1 MIFVSCIVNP
11 CEITVYIQEKKN
23 ATINSIQTPTFS
35 LRVHATVC
43 FTSDPVTRQWK
54 KMMQG
59 GKKKKKRWWETDCD
73 IALGKGNG
81 LKYVSV
87 RQKMDRQLFS
97 KGPFIFFS
105 LQPFNCLYLDSR
117 ESVRIF
123 NVPMWESH
131 HVVGRDGQNQ
141 LLVRCERTN
150 MNSII

>member
-1 MIFVSCIVNP
+1 MRLLFTYRRKKKIQQSTQSKHPHFLCAFMLLFALQVIPWPVNGKRW
-11 CEITVYIQEKKN
+11 CREE
-23 ATINSIQTPTFS
+23 
-35 LRVHATVC
+35 
-43 FTSDPVTRQWK
+43 
-54 KMMQG
+54 
-59 GKKKKKRWWETDCD
+59 KKKKKGWWETDCD

-97 KGPFIFFS
+97 EGPFIFFS

-131 HVVGRDGQNQ
+131 HVVGRYGQNQ

>member
-1 MIFVSCIVNP
+1 MWDYCLHTRKKKRNNQLNPNTHIVSACS
-11 CEITVYIQEKKN
+11 CYCLLYKW
-23 ATINSIQTPTFS
+23 S
-35 LRVHATVC
+35 R
-43 FTSDPVTRQWK
+43 DPSMDKDDAGR
-54 KMMQG
+54 
-59 GKKKKKRWWETDCD
+59 KKKKKRWWETDCD
-73 IALGKGNG
+73 IALGKGND

-131 HVVGRDGQNQ
+131 HVLGRFGQNQ